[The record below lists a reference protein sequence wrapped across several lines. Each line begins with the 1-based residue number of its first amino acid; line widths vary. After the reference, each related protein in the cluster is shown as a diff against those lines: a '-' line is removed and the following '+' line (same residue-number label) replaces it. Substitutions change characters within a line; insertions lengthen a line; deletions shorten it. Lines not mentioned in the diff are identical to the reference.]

1 MVKSNSLWIC
11 QAFCFEK
18 EKRLYINSGQL
29 LCGKL
34 IFVHLYSEFAPIMN
48 YIVTLL
54 VKQFLADIK
63 QISKEIS
70 NNNLKYLSLK
80 RLGKIN
86 SSPINW

>member
-63 QISKEIS
+63 KI
-70 NNNLKYLSLK
+70 LKK
-80 RLGKIN
+80 F
-86 SSPINW
+86 PITN